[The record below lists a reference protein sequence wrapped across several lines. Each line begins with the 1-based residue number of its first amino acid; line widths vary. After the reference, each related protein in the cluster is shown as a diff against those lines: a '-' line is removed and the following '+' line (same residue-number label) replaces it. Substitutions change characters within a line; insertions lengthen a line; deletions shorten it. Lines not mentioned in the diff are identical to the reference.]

1 MVAEAC
7 QPDSSTTVSAAVHSQ
22 AVVLQQALHQ
32 IPSPSQEV
40 CLSVL
45 HTLFLFFSS
54 FVSLLFGVLQVVIR
68 SISQRLATQLL
79 EHGAQHLPNQSIITA
94 IIR

>member
-7 QPDSSTTVSAAVHSQ
+7 QPDSTSTVSATVHGQ
-22 AVVLQQALHQ
+22 AVILQQALHQ

-40 CLSVL
+40 
-45 HTLFLFFSS
+45 
-54 FVSLLFGVLQVVIR
+54 VIR
-68 SISQRLATQLL
+68 NISQRLATQLL
-79 EHGAQHLPNQSIITA
+79 DAGAQHMPNQSIITA

>member
-40 CLSVL
+40 CVSNFSPSFPFLHFSHCFFCVL
-45 HTLFLFFSS
+45 K
-54 FVSLLFGVLQVVIR
+54 VVIR